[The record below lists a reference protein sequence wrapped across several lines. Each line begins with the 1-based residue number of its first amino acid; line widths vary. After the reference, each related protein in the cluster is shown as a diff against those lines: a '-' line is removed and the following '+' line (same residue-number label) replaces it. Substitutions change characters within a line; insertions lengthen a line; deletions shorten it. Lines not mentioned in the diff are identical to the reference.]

1 MNIQYM
7 KVYLSA
13 LIVSSSVQRMADK
26 TVDGGQWTGC
36 AVMFLQSLCPGVN
49 LLSLYKDPQGK
60 FIIFKVIKLTL
71 TGEPSVRH
79 FSYCMLIKIEK
90 TSCRIYLD

>member
-7 KVYLSA
+7 KLYLTAS
-13 LIVSSSVQRMADK
+13 IVSNSVQRMADK
-26 TVDGGQWTGC
+26 TVDGGPWTGC

-71 TGEPSVRH
+71 TGESPVRH
-79 FSYCMLIKIEK
+79 FSYGMLIKIEK